1 MKTSLALLGML
12 LCALPLSAE
21 NAGRRVVAACELTTA
36 TVVPSGRES
45 GTQGREFAI
54 RVTNSSPRTVV
65 LPRSPQFG
73 WRVDTQRRKD
83 WLLKAE
89 GGAIHRFSA
98 KDPHVVV
105 SGQPENLPLIEIAP
119 AHGETFLLYLPEVE
133 KALQP
138 DSQFS
143 HYKLTLYWAADAGL
157 ARANPSVLPCALAA
171 EWIVDVQRLPPPK

>member
-1 MKTSLALLGML
+1 MI

-36 TVVPSGRES
+36 TVIPSGRES
-45 GTQGREFAI
+45 GAQGREFAI
-54 RVTNSSPRTVV
+54 RVTNSSPRTVA

-73 WRVDTQRRKD
+73 WRVDTLRRND
-83 WLLKAE
+83 WLLKTE
-89 GGAIHRFSA
+89 GGAVHRVSS
-98 KDPHVVV
+98 KDPHVVAYD
-105 SGQPENLPLIEIAP
+105 QPENLPLVEIAP
-119 AHGETFLLYLPEVE
+119 AHGETFLLYLPAVE

-143 HYKLTLYWAADAGL
+143 HYKLTLYWAADAEL
-157 ARANPSVLPCALAA
+157 AKANPSVLPCALAA

>member
-12 LCALPLSAE
+12 LCALPVSAE

-45 GTQGREFAI
+45 GTQGRELAI
-54 RVTNSSPRTVV
+54 RVTNSSPRTVA

-73 WRVDTQRRKD
+73 WRVDTLRRKN
-83 WLLKAE
+83 WLVKAE
-89 GGAIHRFSA
+89 GGAVHRVSA
-98 KDPHVVV
+98 KDPHVLV
-105 SGQPENLPLIEIAP
+105 SGQPENLPLVEIAP
-119 AHGETFLLYLPEVE
+119 AHGETFLLSLPAVE

-143 HYKLTLYWAADAGL
+143 HYKLTLYWAADAEL
-157 ARANPSVLPCALAA
+157 AKANPSVLPCALAA